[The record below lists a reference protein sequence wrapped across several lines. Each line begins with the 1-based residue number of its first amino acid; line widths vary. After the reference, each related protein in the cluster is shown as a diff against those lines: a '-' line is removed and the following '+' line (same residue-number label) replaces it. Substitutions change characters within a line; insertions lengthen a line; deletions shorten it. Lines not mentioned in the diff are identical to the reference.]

1 MLSLEFL
8 QFCSI
13 SKKRFMTCESQ
24 LWALRQFWGGRHSPH
39 KSLTGLIHSW
49 GRRINHRYMM
59 SADNAGGERFLC
71 VNPLCTVPPHS
82 ALWSQPP
89 GPTRSENTRE
99 IFLNFSSLLSR
110 GYAMGP
116 KLLNAEE
123 TTGPRTMCRDAK
135 IITTMA
141 KPSFFCYKKHT
152 FESNSV
158 KKSQTQSATATRR
171 GITFKERTRYYKQLK
186 KNPWNF
192 CEEQRISRFLQQL
205 QTGIRPSVDLPA
217 CQLSYICS
225 HHSRGAEHAQRSRV
239 IAPPSQMCPKTS
251 ALPFYA
257 RSWRRCPDR
266 K

>member
-49 GRRINHRYMM
+49 GRRINQTYMM

-82 ALWSQPP
+82 ALWSEPP
-89 GPTRSENTRE
+89 GPTRSKNTRK

-116 KLLNAEE
+116 ELFNAEE
-123 TTGPRTMCRDAK
+123 TTGLRTMCQNAK
-135 IITTMA
+135 IIATMA
-141 KPSFFCYKKHT
+141 KPRFTATGNTLLEVLVWKRVRRSQPPRQEVGLLSRKERGT
-152 FESNSV
+152 TSSW
-158 KKSQTQSATATRR
+158 KKSLEFLRGAEDIPIPATAP
-171 GITFKERTRYYKQLK
+171 
-186 KNPWNF
+186 NWN
-192 CEEQRISRFLQQL
+192 
-205 QTGIRPSVDLPA
+205 TAPSWLACLPA
-217 CQLSYICS
+217 LLHLLS
-225 HHSRGAEHAQRSRV
+225 HSRGAEHAQRSRV
-239 IAPPSQMCPKTS
+239 IVPPSQMCPKNS
-251 ALPFYA
+251 ALHFYA